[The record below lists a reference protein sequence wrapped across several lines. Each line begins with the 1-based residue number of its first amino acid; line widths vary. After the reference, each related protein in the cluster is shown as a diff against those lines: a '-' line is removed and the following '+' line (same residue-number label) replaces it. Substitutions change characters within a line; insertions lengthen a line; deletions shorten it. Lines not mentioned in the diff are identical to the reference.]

1 LTSIVPPEPIDPLA
15 HDIEPETAVGRA
27 GSSAEKARKKAAR
40 EARGKEGAGRG
51 GGLRVLSEE
60 RTAAREA
67 SGVAA
72 HPSGIL
78 LVVDDEAGI
87 FTHARGKGSVEV
99 PIAELCG
106 CEGVALDEAGTTL
119 YVVSEDSRKVTAF
132 AVRAKGGSVTLGVPE
147 QRGALPKLGSKRNK
161 GWEGLA
167 VRPGWFEKDKR
178 PRLVAVHE
186 GKPRQVGIFPLD
198 DFDGGEILDLP
209 VEVDGALDDL
219 SDVAVHPKSGHIFL
233 LSDESSA
240 LVEVEVVT
248 SRKGRALATV
258 RVEPLPIEG
267 GLKPEGICF
276 DAAGDLWLV
285 SEEDR
290 MLRRLKV

>member
-1 LTSIVPPEPIDPLA
+1 MGKKD
-15 HDIEPETAVGRA
+15 
-27 GSSAEKARKKAAR
+27 KNRKKKEKDTGEAKKATRKAAKKAER
-40 EARGKEGAGRG
+40 EGRGKEGARSG

-60 RTAAREA
+60 RMAAREA

-87 FTHARGKGSVEV
+87 FAHSPGKGPEEA
-99 PIAELCG
+99 PIAEICG
-106 CEGVALDEAGTTL
+106 CEGVAFDEAGTTL

-132 AVRAKGGSVTLGVPE
+132 AVRAKGGSITLGEPE
-147 QRGALPKLGSKRNK
+147 KRGALPKLGSKSNK

-167 VRPGWFEKDKR
+167 VRPGRFEKDKR

-186 GKPRQVGIFPLD
+186 GKPRRVAIFPLD
-198 DFDGGEILDLP
+198 DFDGGELLDLP
-209 VEVDGALDDL
+209 SEVRDALDDL

-240 LVEVEVVT
+240 LAEVEVVT

-276 DAAGDLWLV
+276 DADGDLWLV